1 MNNLTLGDM
10 NLGLANLLTDRKA
23 HVDACAAGL
32 LYGPMLAEKLTA
44 IEALPEALRGG
55 RPLAESLAQT
65 DDEYDGFGGALW
77 AYTEAVLLAPTST
90 PDQQAAAQ
98 RIRDA
103 FISSK
108 AMLQDSYAEEA
119 IAAKNHRAKL
129 TERKTDLQSF
139 PVPGGKTLFDWA
151 EGFLD
156 KGDALDDLLNQRATA
171 EVGQGTRKLAGQ
183 LRSETLGL
191 LYQFRASVRSEI
203 TYKKLSS
210 DLEGH
215 IFGYLD
221 ELSSRRPGRKSK
233 TPAPTPTAAPA
244 ATGG

>member
-10 NLGLANLLTDRKA
+10 NLGLANMLTDRKA
-23 HVDACAAGL
+23 HVDACEAGL
-32 LYGPMLAEKLTA
+32 LYGPMLAEKLSA

-55 RPLAESLAQT
+55 RPLAESLALV
-65 DDEYDGFGGALW
+65 DDEHDGFGGALW
-77 AYTEAVLLAPTST
+77 AYTEAVFLAPTST
-90 PDQQAAAQ
+90 ADQRAAAQ

-108 AMLQDSYAEEA
+108 AILQDSYAEEA
-119 IAAKNHRAKL
+119 VVAKNHRAHL
-129 TERKTDLQSF
+129 TERKADLQLF

-191 LYQFRASVRSEI
+191 LFQFRASVRSEI
-203 TYKKLSS
+203 TYKKLSP
-210 DLEGH
+210 DLEAH
-215 IFGYLD
+215 IFGYVD
-221 ELSSRRPGRKSK
+221 ELSSRRPGRKTK
-233 TPAPTPTAAPA
+233 VPAATAAPEGS
-244 ATGG
+244 TSG

>member
-10 NLGLANLLTDRKA
+10 NLGLANLLTERKS

-32 LYGPMLAEKLTA
+32 LYGPMLAEKRAA

-55 RPLAESLAQT
+55 RPLAESLAQV
-65 DDEYDGFGGALW
+65 DDEHDGFGGALW
-77 AYTEAVLLAPTST
+77 AYTEAVLLAPSST
-90 PDQQAAAQ
+90 AEQRAAAQ

-103 FISSK
+103 FIASK
-108 AMLQDSYAEEA
+108 AILQDSYAEEA
-119 IAAKNHRAKL
+119 VAAKNHRARL
-129 TERKTDLQSF
+129 TERKADLQLF

-151 EGFLD
+151 ESFLD
-156 KGDALDDLLNQRATA
+156 KGDALDDLLNQRASA
-171 EVGQGTRKLAGQ
+171 EVGQGARKLAGQ

-203 TYKKLSS
+203 TYKKLSA

-215 IFGYLD
+215 IFAYLD

-233 TPAPTPTAAPA
+233 TSTP
-244 ATGG
+244 